1 MSPAAAAVVRALLAR
16 AGVDRDRILLTDV
29 QSVDW
34 QSLTFIGERHRI
46 IMRVT
51 GPSAQDVTDRMTSGI
66 GEAEF
71 HVPGHIVADIVLFG
85 DAVRDAD
92 GSVSVEFEA
101 LTIAA

>member
-16 AGVDRDRILLTDV
+16 AAVDRDRILLTDV
-29 QSVDW
+29 ESVDW

-66 GEAEF
+66 GEAQF
-71 HVPGHIVADIVLFG
+71 DVPGHIVADIVLVG
-85 DAVRDAD
+85 EVVHDAD
-92 GSVSVEFEA
+92 GSVLVEFEA